1 MSSLPSN
8 QSLQATLYLTGS
20 EISLIHRAVV
30 NSANGAGLAGPS
42 STQAADTEPVT
53 LGWLLTRWT
62 AIAAPDMG
70 LVVISD
76 PNISDEMV
84 FAVSVSLEERRLLR
98 DLCLAFG
105 MEVGRHA
112 DETLEG
118 LEAWEV
124 AEAAVWVA
132 DRLEGST

>member
-1 MSSLPSN
+1 
-8 QSLQATLYLTGS
+8 
-20 EISLIHRAVV
+20 
-30 NSANGAGLAGPS
+30 
-42 STQAADTEPVT
+42 
-53 LGWLLTRWT
+53 
-62 AIAAPDMG
+62 
-70 LVVISD
+70 
-76 PNISDEMV
+76 
-84 FAVSVSLEERRLLR
+84 
-98 DLCLAFG
+98 